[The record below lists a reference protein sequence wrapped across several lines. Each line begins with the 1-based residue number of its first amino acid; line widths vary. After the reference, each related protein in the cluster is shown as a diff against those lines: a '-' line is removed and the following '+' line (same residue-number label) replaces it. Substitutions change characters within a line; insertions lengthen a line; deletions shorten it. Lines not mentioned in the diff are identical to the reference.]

1 MTKLVDLVE
10 WRWSRDYN
18 AFVKVQT
25 HKTNVP
31 KAIAIAEKK
40 KIEFLT
46 PRSRLTRFT
55 TDPNGTY
62 QYVNQFKSGRRL
74 KKKRGKSAH
83 KPQNNLIGYAN
94 A

>member
-10 WRWSRDYN
+10 WRWSRDHN

-46 PRSRLTRFT
+46 PRSRMTRFT
-55 TDPNGTY
+55 THPNGTY
-62 QYVNQFKSGRRL
+62 QYINQFKFKR
-74 KKKRGKSAH
+74 KKK
-83 KPQNNLIGYAN
+83 
-94 A
+94 